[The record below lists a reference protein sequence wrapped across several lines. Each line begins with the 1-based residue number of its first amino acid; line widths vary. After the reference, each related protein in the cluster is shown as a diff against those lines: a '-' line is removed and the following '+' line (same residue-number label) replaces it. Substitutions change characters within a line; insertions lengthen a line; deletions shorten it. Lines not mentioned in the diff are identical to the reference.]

1 MSGAKAMICKRDITV
16 SLLIHQDKCDPSPI
30 NVCVHKKMRS
40 LANGGTPSGAIV
52 KQISSLPS
60 DVHKTKKLSFDEY
73 MNISKGHQILM

>member
-1 MSGAKAMICKRDITV
+1 MQPGLADAPMAWYPPPVVGAPEEEKVYVNMLPKWYALVIY
-16 SLLIHQDKCDPSPI
+16 
-30 NVCVHKKMRS
+30 
-40 LANGGTPSGAIV
+40 TPSGAIV

>member
-1 MSGAKAMICKRDITV
+1 MTCIQPNYI
-16 SLLIHQDKCDPSPI
+16 SLLPRAFLEHFDEIMWILTHNMEQIC
-30 NVCVHKKMRS
+30 
-40 LANGGTPSGAIV
+40 TPSGAIV